1 MPEAA
6 PPQVALCPSDA
17 LQERGTA
24 YVFDLLEYG
33 RPVRGF
39 VLRFDGQVWGYLN
52 RCVHVPMEMD
62 WQAGVFMDSTQ
73 RWILCSTHGAAYEP
87 TSGRCVAG
95 PCGRA
100 GVLVSFP
107 RPHAGIPGLTSA
119 RPPRCKPV
127 DTFPRARLHG
137 THLRSR

>member
-6 PPQVALCPSDA
+6 PPPVALCPSDA

-39 VLRFDGQVWGYLN
+39 VLRFDGQVRGYLN

-87 TSGRCVAG
+87 TSGRCW
-95 PCGRA
+95 
-100 GVLVSFP
+100 
-107 RPHAGIPGLTSA
+107 
-119 RPPRCKPV
+119 RC
-127 DTFPRARLHG
+127 R
-137 THLRSR
+137 